1 MLSVNGVALSACQ
14 PAGPIRPTAL
24 YEGIADSIRERILA
38 HQLPPGSPVDEV
50 ALAKH
55 YGVSRT
61 PVREAIKVLV
71 NEGLLSMTPYQG
83 CCVAEVGREDLL
95 ELLDVIELLDKHAL
109 RQLALRPEKAELR
122 RLFDAYER
130 RAAAPSEQAG
140 AAWTSFCS
148 QVRDALGN
156 TPFAAVSRNLQQQLR
171 LGLGPCLHELDRGA
185 SPEHRAKLL
194 QALLDGDWASLEAGV
209 AIHSSILRANILPVF
224 DQLSKDRV
232 GITEAV

>member
-1 MLSVNGVALSACQ
+1 MQSVNDEALTACQ
-14 PAGPIRPTAL
+14 PAAPIRPTAL
-24 YEGIADSIRERILA
+24 YEGIADSVRERILA

-50 ALAKH
+50 ALARH

-83 CCVAEVGREDLL
+83 CCVAEIGREDLL

-109 RQLALRPEKAELR
+109 HQLALHPQKNELL

-130 RAAAPSEQAG
+130 RAAAPPGQAG
-140 AAWTSFCS
+140 AAWTSFCC
-148 QVRDALGN
+148 QVREVLGN

-171 LGLGPCLHELDRGA
+171 LGLGPRLDELDRGA
-185 SPEHRAKLL
+185 PPEHRAKLL
-194 QALLDGDWASLEAGV
+194 RALLDADWAGLEAGV
-209 AIHSSILRANILPVF
+209 AIHSSVLRANILPVF

-232 GITEAV
+232 GETETI